1 MDARQL
7 RDEAQKLRTKA
18 DSRHKEAGRFN
29 MNADAHANDGDDTR
43 ASVDAQQAERLEAEA
58 LEMEQQADQLDAALT
73 VVSAKVLELNNEK
86 KKAEDEYKA
95 RIDQIEKEQR
105 RLSGGTT
112 TLLT

>member
-18 DSRHKEAGRFN
+18 DSRHKEAGKFN

-43 ASVDAQQAERLEAEA
+43 ASVDAQQAERLESEVLA
-58 LEMEQQADQLDAALT
+58 MEQQADQLDAALT

-105 RLSGGTT
+105 RLSGGSTT
-112 TLLT
+112 ILT